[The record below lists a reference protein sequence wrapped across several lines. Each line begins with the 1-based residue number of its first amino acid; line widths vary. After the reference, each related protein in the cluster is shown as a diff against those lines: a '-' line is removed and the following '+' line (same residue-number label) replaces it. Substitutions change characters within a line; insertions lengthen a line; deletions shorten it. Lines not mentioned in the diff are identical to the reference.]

1 VEYGYSSKEERLII
15 ALLKGDDTTA
25 LDIVE
30 NTTLN
35 TRKLVSM
42 ADQHMVF
49 PLILDRFFRL
59 PTKIIAP
66 EELFPE
72 GRRIII
78 AAAAVNMRLRSELSL
93 STRLL
98 EKEGISFL
106 LIKGFA
112 IDKNP
117 LRKTNDID
125 ILIHR
130 ADLHRTVT
138 LLEKVGYRYTGSG
151 VLSAKERLNPFGTID
166 WNNQFQF
173 EVPSGGVS
181 LEVHTNL
188 FERDRIRLEKLDKF
202 LDNVDLFWK
211 ESRLD
216 EELGCNIPSPEATL
230 ALLCVHS
237 STKRSPA
244 YNTYIARHAYDI
256 LQTLKHG
263 VDQSRFISLCTS
275 WGLEYYAYTALCL
288 TSLCLNTKTPLNTT
302 AQLEN
307 LLSKRCKRL
316 ADVHRKCFRGLGNAS
331 YFYRMLFTIL
341 MPMAIGGSFRKI
353 LRHYRQIAFPP
364 LWKQENRFGV
374 RRDSAAIYLT
384 YLYGPFVRAFVIIK
398 RWLSDG

>member
-1 VEYGYSSKEERLII
+1 MVYEYSSNEEKLII
-15 ALLKGDDTTA
+15 ALLNRNNVSA
-25 LDIVE
+25 LDIAE

-42 ADQHMVF
+42 ADRHMVF
-49 PLILDRFFRL
+49 PLILDRLFHL
-59 PTKIIAP
+59 PLQNIPAD
-66 EELFPE
+66 ELFPK

-78 AAAAVNMRLRSELSL
+78 AAAAVNMKLRSELSRT
-93 STRLL
+93 TRILG
-98 EKEGISFL
+98 KEGISFL

-112 IDKNP
+112 VDKNP

-130 ADLHRTVT
+130 EDLHRTVA
-138 LLEKVGYRYTGSG
+138 LLEKAGYNYTGSG
-151 VLSAKERLNPFGTID
+151 VMSAKEIQNPFGTLD

-173 EVPSGGVS
+173 ETPSGGVS

-211 ESRLD
+211 ESRFD
-216 EELGCNIPSPEATL
+216 EELGCSIPSTEATL

-244 YNTYIARHAYDI
+244 HNTYIARHAYDI
-256 LQTLKHG
+256 LQTLKCG

-275 WGLEYYAYTALCL
+275 WGLEYYAYTALYL
-288 TSLCLNTKTPLNTT
+288 TSLCLNTDAPLN
-302 AQLEN
+302 AAAPLED

-316 ADVHRKCFRGLGNAS
+316 ADIHLKCFRGLGHAS
-331 YFYRMLFTIL
+331 FFYRMLFALL
-341 MPMAIGGSFRKI
+341 MPMAIGGNLRKI
-353 LRHYRQIAFPP
+353 LRHYRLIVFPP
-364 LWKQENRFGV
+364 LWQQENLFGV

-384 YLYGPFVRAFVIIK
+384 YLYGPFVRAFVIMK